1 MIISNTELMQLVTAQ
16 TGIEYAES
24 VLQDLDCIRDDEE
37 ETEEISVDEVLNIIA
52 GEIISIEI
60 YREEML
66 V

>member
-16 TGIEYAES
+16 TGIEYTES

-52 GEIISIEI
+52 GEIMAIEI
-60 YREEML
+60 DREEML

>member
-1 MIISNTELMQLVTAQ
+1 MIISNTELTQLVIAQ
-16 TGIEYAES
+16 TGIEYTES

-52 GEIISIEI
+52 GEIMAIEI
-60 YREEML
+60 DREEML